1 MSTTRL
7 NKHIALVLGLSRRQ
21 ADDLIAAGD
30 VVVDGEVAVLGA
42 RLQPG
47 SQVAVKGTPLP
58 KQVAYHT
65 IMLNK
70 PVGYVCSRKQQGSQP
85 TIYSLLPPELHTLK
99 PVGRLDADSSG
110 LLLLSNNGDFAYRM
124 THPQFAKVK
133 EYHVRLDH
141 PLEPLHQQMIS
152 DYGIQ
157 LADGTSRL
165 ILTRLRPD
173 SRTEWHISMSE
184 GRNRQIRRTFA
195 ALGYTVVRLHR
206 THFGSYSLGKLP
218 RGEWQNVAEQ

>member
-47 SQVAVKGTPLP
+47 SLVAVQGTPLP
-58 KQVAYHT
+58 KQVAYRT

-70 PVGYVCSRKQQGSQP
+70 PVGYVCSRKQQGYQS

-110 LLLLSNNGDFAYRM
+110 LL
-124 THPQFAKVK
+124 
-133 EYHVRLDH
+133 
-141 PLEPLHQQMIS
+141 
-152 DYGIQ
+152 
-157 LADGTSRL
+157 
-165 ILTRLRPD
+165 
-173 SRTEWHISMSE
+173 
-184 GRNRQIRRTFA
+184 
-195 ALGYTVVRLHR
+195 
-206 THFGSYSLGKLP
+206 
-218 RGEWQNVAEQ
+218 

>member
-1 MSTTRL
+1 M
-7 NKHIALVLGLSRRQ
+7 
-21 ADDLIAAGD
+21 
-30 VVVDGEVAVLGA
+30 LGA

-47 SQVAVKGTPLP
+47 SLVTVQGAPLP
-58 KQVAYHT
+58 KQVAYRT

-70 PVGYVCSRKQQGSQP
+70 PVGYVCSRKQQGYQS
-85 TIYSLLPPELHTLK
+85 TIYNLLPPELHTLK

-195 ALGYTVVRLHR
+195 ALGYTVTRLHR

-218 RGEWQNVAEQ
+218 RGKWKDVAAQ

>member
-47 SQVAVKGTPLP
+47 SLVAVQGAPLP
-58 KQVAYHT
+58 KQVAYRT

-85 TIYSLLPPELHTLK
+85 TIYSLLPTELHALK

-110 LLLLSNNGDFAYRM
+110 LLLLSNNGDFA
-124 THPQFAKVK
+124 
-133 EYHVRLDH
+133 
-141 PLEPLHQQMIS
+141 
-152 DYGIQ
+152 
-157 LADGTSRL
+157 
-165 ILTRLRPD
+165 
-173 SRTEWHISMSE
+173 
-184 GRNRQIRRTFA
+184 
-195 ALGYTVVRLHR
+195 
-206 THFGSYSLGKLP
+206 
-218 RGEWQNVAEQ
+218 